1 MKNFSIVLLT
11 LFSFSTFAATGAI
24 SVTPSENLADTL
36 DITVEGQAAQA
47 ISDQLSDFGVKFRR
61 EPFSGALVQRG
72 EGVRCIKQHRSRP
85 LYCYMSLT
93 GSSLF

>member
-1 MKNFSIVLLT
+1 MKMFSMLFFA
-11 LFSFSTFAATGAI
+11 LFSFSTFASTGVI

-36 DITVEGQAAQA
+36 DITIEGHAALA
-47 ISDQLSDFGVKFRR
+47 ISEQLAEFGVQFRR

-72 EGVRCIKQHRSRP
+72 EGVRCIKEHRSRP

-93 GSSLF
+93 GKSLF